1 MVGNF
6 PLMMRYFFCL
16 AGRIRMDAPQQLRKK
31 LLRVFAYLSFST
43 HQSDAEMSG
52 KIFFSEPT
60 YPIYPG

>member
-1 MVGNF
+1 
-6 PLMMRYFFCL
+6 
-16 AGRIRMDAPQQLRKK
+16 MDASQQLKK
-31 LLRVFAYLSFST
+31 NLLRVFAYLSFST